1 MTTLGTEAED
11 MTLSPRVP
19 PGINADASPLQ
30 RPGIPQETEPPQA
43 LASAHWLK
51 PEQQQSEREPL
62 VGKGL
67 MLTPVFSTA
76 VPTRGISGVMRR
88 LAYRI
93 PDYKARRWLLLML
106 ADRVDAVEHQPARLA
121 KSAAA
126 VGILGLGAYWV
137 WRRAS
142 T

>member
-1 MTTLGTEAED
+1 M
-11 MTLSPRVP
+11 
-19 PGINADASPLQ
+19 Q
-30 RPGIPQETEPPQA
+30 RPGIPQESEPPQA
-43 LASAHWLK
+43 LASAHWLR
-51 PEQQQSEREPL
+51 PEPQLAEHEPL

-67 MLTPVFSTA
+67 RLTPVFSTA
-76 VPTRGISGVMRR
+76 VPVRGISGVMRR

-93 PDYKARRWLLLML
+93 PDYKARRWLILML

-126 VGILGLGAYWV
+126 VGVLGLGVYWL